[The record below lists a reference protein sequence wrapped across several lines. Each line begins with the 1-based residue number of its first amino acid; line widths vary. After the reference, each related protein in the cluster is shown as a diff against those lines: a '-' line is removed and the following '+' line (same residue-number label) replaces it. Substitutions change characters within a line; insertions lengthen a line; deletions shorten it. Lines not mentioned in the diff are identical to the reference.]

1 VSRTAPARSQRQ
13 PGQSPP
19 GPGLLRRL
27 PGPDSAWWIGLVAAA
42 FTAAQLAFVS
52 ARLGLSWDE
61 VVYVSQVS
69 RHAPAAYFDPARARG
84 IPVLVAPVALLTSS
98 VTALRVYLSAASG
111 AGLFGAL
118 MAWRRL
124 RPAWV
129 IALAGLCFGGLWV
142 AQYYGPQA
150 MPDLWVALAAVAA
163 VGLFLRAVA
172 RIRDGRGGLPGS
184 EGGPRGNEGGTGQG
198 ESGTR
203 GRREGASQWPEGG
216 SCWPTAGPSRSAAGA
231 RRPWAALAGLAGCV
245 AAAALVRPGDAI
257 FLAAPLVASMVAVP
271 AWRRWPLAA
280 AVAGGLV
287 AGGAEWVAEAYLR
300 FGGPLARL
308 HAAGAEQGGFGLHLA
323 VWAELRSL
331 NGPTLCRPCT
341 VGWRHPELGL
351 WWLALPALVALG
363 IFAAR
368 RAGRPGTALLPA
380 VCGGCVAAQY
390 LFLIDYAAPRFLLP
404 AYGLLALPVA
414 DGLAWLVT
422 GVRADLR
429 PLARFAV
436 ACCLAAQLAAQHVV
450 LEHEVAGT
458 VTFHDDYTQIV
469 ADLRA
474 LGVRPPCL
482 IKGQQYIPIAFY
494 AGCASAPGPADVAR
508 QDRIALL
515 EYPSARRPR
524 YARGWSRHRL
534 PGTRVLRVV
543 GYIRPPPGGR

>member
-1 VSRTAPARSQRQ
+1 MELGILIGVSRTVPVRSLRQ
-13 PGQSPP
+13 PRQA
-19 GPGLLRRL
+19 GPGLGLRRWL

-42 FTAAQLAFVS
+42 FTATQLAFVS

-69 RHAPAAYFDPARARG
+69 GHAPAAYFDPARARG
-84 IPVLVAPVALLTSS
+84 VPLLVAPVALLTSS
-98 VTALRVYLSAASG
+98 VTALRVYLSVASG

-129 IALAGLCFGGLWV
+129 IALAGVCFGGLWV

-163 VGLFLRAVA
+163 VGLFLRVA
-172 RIRDGRGGLPGS
+172 ARRDDPPGGSLGSADRSPSEVGLPA
-184 EGGPRGNEGGTGQG
+184 TA
-198 ESGTR
+198 GTR
-203 GRREGASQWPEGG
+203 W
-216 SCWPTAGPSRSAAGA
+216 
-231 RRPWAALAGLAGCV
+231 PWALLAGLAGCV
-245 AAAALVRPGDAI
+245 GAAALIRPGDAI
-257 FLAAPLVASMVAVP
+257 FLAAPLVASVIAVP
-271 AWRRWPLAA
+271 RWRRWPLAV
-280 AVAGGLV
+280 AVIAGLV

-341 VGWRHPELGL
+341 VGWRHPELAL
-351 WWLALPALVALG
+351 WWLALPGLVALG

-368 RAGRPGTALLPA
+368 RAGRLGTALLPA
-380 VCGGCVAAQY
+380 GCGCCAAAQY

-414 DGLAWLVT
+414 DGLGWLVT
-422 GVRADLR
+422 RVRADLR
-429 PLARFAV
+429 PLARLAV
-436 ACCLAAQLAAQHVV
+436 AFCLAAELAAQHVV

-458 VTFHDDYTQIV
+458 VTFHDDYAHIV

-482 IKGQQYIPIAFY
+482 IRGQQYIPVAFY
-494 AGCASAPGPADVAR
+494 AGCASAPGPAGADRVAV
-508 QDRIALL
+508 L
-515 EYPSARRPR
+515 EYPGVRRPR
-524 YARGWSRHRL
+524 YARDWPRHRL
-534 PGTRVLRVV
+534 PGTRVLRLV
-543 GYIRPPPGGR
+543 GYIRPRLARTKTQRPPSRITSGASA

>member
-1 VSRTAPARSQRQ
+1 MPESRTGRGRANNSPHLKERTVRRWDEARERGILVRVSRAAPARSLRQ
-13 PGQSPP
+13 PGPWP
-19 GPGLLRRL
+19 TGPGWRRWL
-27 PGPDSAWWIGLVAAA
+27 PGADSAWWIALVAAG
-42 FTAAQLAFVS
+42 FTVAELAFVS

-69 RHAPAAYFDPARARG
+69 GHAPAAYFDPARARG
-84 IPVLVAPVALLTSS
+84 VPLLVAPVTVLTSS
-98 VTALRVYLSAASG
+98 VVALRVYLSVVSG

-163 VGLFLRAVA
+163 VGLFLRAAA
-172 RIRDGRGGLPGS
+172 RTGHRPRPWMLPGGL
-184 EGGPRGNEGGTGQG
+184 
-198 ESGTR
+198 
-203 GRREGASQWPEGG
+203 
-216 SCWPTAGPSRSAAGA
+216 AA
-231 RRPWAALAGLAGCV
+231 CV

-257 FLAAPLVASMVAVP
+257 FLAAALVASVAVVP
-271 AWRRWPLAA
+271 AWRRWPLAV
-280 AVAGGLV
+280 AVAAGLV

-308 HAAGAEQGGFGLHLA
+308 HEAGAEQGGFGLHLA
-323 VWAELRSL
+323 VWAQLRSL

-351 WWLALPALVALG
+351 WWLALPGLVVLG

-368 RAGRPGTALLPA
+368 RAGRLGTALLPA
-380 VCGGCVAAQY
+380 VCGCCVAAQY

-422 GVRADLR
+422 GIRPDLQ
-429 PLARFAV
+429 PLARLAV
-436 ACCLAAQLAAQHVV
+436 AAGLAAQLAAQHVV
-450 LEHEVAGT
+450 LDHEVSGT

-482 IKGQQYIPIAFY
+482 IRGQQYIPIAFY
-494 AGCASAPGPADVAR
+494 AGCASAPGPAAAPG
-508 QDRIALL
+508 DRVALL
-515 EYPSARRPR
+515 EYPGARRPR
-524 YARGWSRHRL
+524 YARGWRRHEL
-534 PGTRVLRVV
+534 TGTRVLRLV
-543 GYIRPPPGGR
+543 GYTPPGPARP